1 MTFGEALIYI
11 TGVGAMVFAL
21 VALIQVIKEFRK
33 TQNHTINV
41 QIPEEAD
48 KAIQKIAESY
58 ITLDKAR
65 SEHPITEQDI
75 QASVLEARAIVAAH
89 INTRIA
95 IVTSGIEKLS
105 RSRTKNLKDGWVHD
119 ANKQTKAIQQ
129 LESELEALQAKLKP
143 VVELSKA

>member
-1 MTFGEALIYI
+1 MSSGEALIYI
-11 TGVGAMVFAL
+11 AGVGAMIAAL
-21 VALIQVIKEFRK
+21 FALIQVIKETRK

-89 INTRIA
+89 INTRIT
-95 IVTSGIEKLS
+95 IVTSAIEKLS
-105 RSRTKNLKDGWVHD
+105 RSRTKNVKDGWYHD

-129 LESELEALQAKLKP
+129 LEAELEELQAKLNP
-143 VVELSKA
+143 VVELTKV